1 MKILLLVLLITLSI
15 SFIKTTKW
23 HELEEYTF
31 EDYCVEFGKV
41 YESGSDE
48 YIYR

>member
-15 SFIKTTKW
+15 SFTQATKW

-31 EDYCVEFGKV
+31 EDYCVEFGKG
-41 YESGSDE
+41 YEYGSAE